1 MQLILRAKFTK
12 KNYLKYI
19 SHLDTM
25 RLLQRTFRIA
35 DIPIKYSEGF
45 NPHPKFSIGSALSLG
60 ISSEGEYMDIELEEK
75 MPAEEFIERMN
86 KALPDN
92 MRIVKGKYV
101 DGSSSISSIISWGF
115 YNISFELEN
124 ALTHEK
130 VQSEIKKLLSLDEI
144 IVKKEKRKKGRIYEK
159 EDNIRGQIGNLN
171 FKDLKARK
179 VEIEALL
186 KTGDSGNLKPIDFLK
201 ALEKYT
207 DIRIIYDT
215 VKIHRI
221 ELYSEKDNKIESPLV

>member
-1 MQLILRAKFTK
+1 MQLILRVKFTK
-12 KNYLKYI
+12 ENYLKYI

-25 RLLQRTFRIA
+25 RLFQRAFRIA
-35 DIPIKYSEGF
+35 DIPIRYSEGF

-75 MPAEEFIERMN
+75 MPVEKFMDRMN
-86 KALPDN
+86 RALPDN
-92 MRIVKGKYV
+92 MRIVKGNYV

-115 YNISFELEN
+115 YNISFKLEN
-124 ALTHEK
+124 TLNCEE
-130 VQSEIKKLLSLDEI
+130 VQSEIEKFLSLDEI

-159 EDNIRGQIGNLN
+159 EENIREQIGNLN
-171 FKDLKARK
+171 FKNLEDDK
-179 VEIEALL
+179 VEIEILL

-201 ALEKYT
+201 ALENYT
-207 DIRIIYDT
+207 DIKIVYDT

-221 ELYSEKDNKIESPLV
+221 ELYSERDNKIESPL